1 MFLLPR
7 LKILN
12 GKDISA
18 TANHIRYVNS
28 EILRKRVS
36 FDLGFYLYVIR
47 KLTFSTLLMMGSFV
61 FIFTTGDWGVGEELQ
76 SP

>member
-1 MFLLPR
+1 MFLLPK

-12 GKDISA
+12 GKDISP

-36 FDLGFYLYVIR
+36 LEL
-47 KLTFSTLLMMGSFV
+47 SF
-61 FIFTTGDWGVGEELQ
+61 FF
-76 SP
+76 

>member
-1 MFLLPR
+1 MFLLPK

-12 GKDISA
+12 GKDVGV

-36 FDLGFYLYVIR
+36 LEPSYLKKFFKKEI
-47 KLTFSTLLMMGSFV
+47 L
-61 FIFTTGDWGVGEELQ
+61 I
-76 SP
+76 